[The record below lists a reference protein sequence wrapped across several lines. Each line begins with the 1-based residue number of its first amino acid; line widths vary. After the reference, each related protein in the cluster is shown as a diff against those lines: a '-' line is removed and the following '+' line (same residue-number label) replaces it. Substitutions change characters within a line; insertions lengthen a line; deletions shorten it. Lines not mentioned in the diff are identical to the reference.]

1 MTNPLPAPLIRF
13 LRFPIRQLITATLCL
28 TAPSLE
34 AQEILTVEKAIQT
47 ALKSNFDVRI
57 SENTTRRAEQ
67 DVKIADAEFEPSFGI
82 STSDS
87 FSTQVRSANV
97 LDGSPQPQ
105 SNSQASRAIVS
116 KDLNTGGNLSL
127 STRLNRNF
135 SNSTNSTINPRY
147 VASTTLSLRQPLL
160 SGYGPDVAK
169 ARRRLARLSLDQAN
183 LDFQATVLQVVN
195 AVESSYHSLAFAQE
209 QLNVRRAALKLANA
223 LLSENRTKMDTGI
236 ATSLDVLQAEVGVAN
251 ATDRLLRAE
260 KAAEDAKD
268 RLITVIGDESLR
280 DKPLI
285 VEAPD
290 VENPIEPD
298 VEQTFNRVIEN
309 APRYLTL
316 VNQRRQR
323 EIELRRA
330 KRNRLP
336 SLNLNGDY
344 ALTGLEGSLK
354 SAYDDVTEADSFNWQ
369 WSLSLDVP
377 WGLNERR
384 ANYLK
389 AQIQLDTEEARA
401 IREKQRLMRDTRIA
415 VRNVTTAL
423 EGISIRE
430 LATKLSIE
438 EFEMEKAKF
447 DAGLSTGRQVLEAQQ
462 RMDESRVDELQA
474 KIDLLNAYSDL
485 RELDG
490 ASINRYGIH
499 FD

>member
-1 MTNPLPAPLIRF
+1 MTKSPPQLPQF
-13 LRFPIRQLITATLCL
+13 LRSYVRYFAIPAL
-28 TAPSLE
+28 SLNCSGLQ
-34 AQEILTVEKAIQT
+34 AQEILTVEQSIQI

-57 SENTTRRAEQ
+57 SENTTKRAEQ
-67 DVKIADAEFEPSFGI
+67 DVKIADSEFEPNFGI
-82 STSDS
+82 TTSDS
-87 FSTQVRSANV
+87 FSTQVRSGDL
-97 LDGSPQPQ
+97 LDGSAQPQ
-105 SNSQASRAIVS
+105 SNNQVSRAVVS
-116 KDLNTGGNLSL
+116 KDLNTGGNIAL

-195 AVESSYHSLAFAQE
+195 TVESSYHSLAFAQE
-209 QLNVRRAALKLANA
+209 QFNVRHAALGLANA
-223 LLSENRTKMDTGI
+223 LLSENQIKLERGV

-260 KAAEDAKD
+260 KALEDAKD
-268 RLITVIGDESLR
+268 RLITTIGDESLR
-280 DKPLI
+280 ERPLI

-290 VENPIEPD
+290 VENPVEPD
-298 VEQTFNRVIEN
+298 VESTFNRVIEN

-316 VNQRRQR
+316 LNQRHQR

-344 ALTGLEGSLK
+344 ALTGLEGSLE
-354 SAYDDVTEADSFNWQ
+354 SAYDDVSEADSYNWQ

-377 WGLNERR
+377 WGLNEKR
-384 ANYLK
+384 ANYIK
-389 AQIQLDTEEARA
+389 AQIQLDTEEARTV
-401 IREKQRLMRDTRIA
+401 REKQRLIRDTRIA
-415 VRNVTTAL
+415 VRNGTTAI

-474 KIDLLNAYSDL
+474 KIDLLDAYSDL

-490 ASINRYGIH
+490 TSLDRYGIQ

>member
-1 MTNPLPAPLIRF
+1 MTNPSPPLIRSIH
-13 LRFPIRQLITATLCL
+13 RTFPRLFAVAICL
-28 TAPSLE
+28 TDFTLA
-34 AQEILTVEKAIQT
+34 AQETLTVEKAIQT
-47 ALKSNFDVRI
+47 ALISNFDVRI
-57 SENTTRRAEQ
+57 SENTTKRAEQ
-67 DVKIADAEFEPSFGI
+67 DVKIADSEFEPSFGI
-82 STSDS
+82 TTSDS
-87 FSTQVRSANV
+87 FSTQVRSGDI
-97 LDGSPQPQ
+97 LDGSAQPQ
-105 SNSQASRAIVS
+105 SNNQVSRAVVS
-116 KDLNTGGNLSL
+116 KDLNTGGNLSF

-195 AVESSYHSLAFAQE
+195 QVESSYHSLAFAQE
-209 QLNVRRAALKLANA
+209 QLNVRQAALELANA

-260 KAAEDAKD
+260 KAFEDAKD

-280 DKPLI
+280 DSPLI

-290 VENPIEPD
+290 VDDPIEPD
-298 VEQTFNRVIEN
+298 VEKTFDRVIEN

-316 VNQRRQR
+316 LNQRHQR

-344 ALTGLEGSLK
+344 ALTGLEGSLE
-354 SAYDDVTEADSFNWQ
+354 SAYDDVTEADSYNWQ
-369 WSLSLDVP
+369 WSLSLDLP

-389 AQIQLDTEEARA
+389 AQIQLDTEDARA

-423 EGISIRE
+423 EGIGIRE

-490 ASINRYGIH
+490 ASLDRYGIQ

>member
-1 MTNPLPAPLIRF
+1 MTKSPPPTLRLSRSYVRF
-13 LRFPIRQLITATLCL
+13 FFITVLCL
-28 TAPSLE
+28 TSLE
-34 AQEILTVEKAIQT
+34 LQAQEILTVEKAIQI
-47 ALKSNFDVRI
+47 ALESNFDVRI
-57 SENTTRRAEQ
+57 SENTTKRAEQ
-67 DVKIADAEFEPSFGI
+67 DVKIADSEFQPNFGI
-82 STSDS
+82 TTSDS
-87 FSTQVRSANV
+87 FNTQVRSGDL
-97 LDGSPQPQ
+97 LDGAAQPQ
-105 SNSQASRAIVS
+105 SNNQVSRAVVS
-116 KDLNTGGNLSL
+116 QDLNTGGNISL

-195 AVESSYHSLAFAQE
+195 TVESSYHLLAFAQE
-209 QLNVRRAALKLANA
+209 QLNVRQAALDLANA

-260 KAAEDAKD
+260 KALEDAKD

-280 DKPLI
+280 ERPLI

-290 VENPIEPD
+290 VEDPIEPD
-298 VEQTFNRVIEN
+298 VETTFNRVIEN

-316 VNQRRQR
+316 LNQRHQR

-344 ALTGLEGSLK
+344 SLTGLEGSLE
-354 SAYDDVTEADSFNWQ
+354 SAYDDVTEADSYNWQ

-377 WGLNERR
+377 WGLNEKR
-384 ANYLK
+384 ANFIK
-389 AQIQLDTEEARA
+389 AQIQLDTEDARA
-401 IREKQRLMRDTRIA
+401 VREKQRLIRDTRIA
-415 VRNVTTAL
+415 VRDVTTAI
-423 EGISIRE
+423 EGIGIRE

-474 KIDLLNAYSDL
+474 KIDLLDAYSEL

-490 ASINRYGIH
+490 ASLERYGIE
-499 FD
+499 FE

>member
-1 MTNPLPAPLIRF
+1 MTNPSPPLIRSIH
-13 LRFPIRQLITATLCL
+13 RTFPRLFAVAICL
-28 TAPSLE
+28 TGFTLA
-34 AQEILTVEKAIQT
+34 AQETLTVEKAIQT

-57 SENTTRRAEQ
+57 SENTTKRAEQ
-67 DVKIADAEFEPSFGI
+67 DVKIADSEFEPSFGI
-82 STSDS
+82 TTSDS
-87 FSTQVRSANV
+87 FSTQVRSGDI
-97 LDGSPQPQ
+97 LDGSAQPQ
-105 SNSQASRAIVS
+105 SNNQVSRAVVS
-116 KDLNTGGNLSL
+116 KDLNTGGNLSF

-195 AVESSYHSLAFAQE
+195 QVESSYHSLAFAQE
-209 QLNVRRAALKLANA
+209 QLNVRQAALELANA

-260 KAAEDAKD
+260 KAFEDAKD

-280 DKPLI
+280 DSPLI

-290 VENPIEPD
+290 VDDPIEPD
-298 VEQTFNRVIEN
+298 VEKTFDRVIEN

-316 VNQRRQR
+316 LNQRHQR

-344 ALTGLEGSLK
+344 ALTGLEGSLE
-354 SAYDDVTEADSFNWQ
+354 SAYDDVTEADSYNWQ
-369 WSLSLDVP
+369 WSLSLDLP

-389 AQIQLDTEEARA
+389 AQIQLDTEDARA

-423 EGISIRE
+423 EGIGIRE

-490 ASINRYGIH
+490 ASLDRYGIQ